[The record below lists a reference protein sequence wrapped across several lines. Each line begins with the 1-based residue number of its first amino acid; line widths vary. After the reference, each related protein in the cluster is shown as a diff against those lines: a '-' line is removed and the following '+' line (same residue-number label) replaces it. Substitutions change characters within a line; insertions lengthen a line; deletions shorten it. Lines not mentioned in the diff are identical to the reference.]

1 MWKLANRPTLVY
13 IEGMKITFKTTKKKP
28 NSKNN
33 KGNKRSE
40 PSFLTQLMG
49 IVLLFI
55 FVSAVYSLIVNKKE
69 VVKESNLTDISQA
82 IILGN
87 ATGVTVSGSDIK
99 VTLSDG
105 TILKANKEP
114 ESSLSDTLSNYGV
127 SPDALSRTP
136 IEIKKESGFRYFL
149 VSSLPFLIPLI
160 IVGFLI
166 YMMTRQV
173 KGSGMQAFNFGQ
185 SRARILDPN
194 DEKNRITFDDVAGAR
209 EAKQELREIVEF
221 LREPKKFLEIGA
233 EIPKGVLL
241 TGHPGTGKTLLARAV
256 AGEAKVPFFHLSG
269 SEFVEL
275 FVGVGA
281 SRVRDLFKMA
291 KKMAPAIVFIDEI
304 DAVGRSRGVGM
315 GGGNDERE
323 QTLNQILVEMDGF
336 EPTDKVIVIAATNRS
351 DVLDSALLRPG
362 RFDRRVTLDLPD
374 RRDRTEILKIHAK
387 KKKIDDT
394 ADLETIA
401 ARTPGFSGAD
411 LFSVMNEAAILA
423 ARRDAKELGQIDLT
437 SAVEKVMIGPE
448 RQSHLMGDEE
458 KKLVAYH
465 EAGHALLASLLPH
478 ADPVHKVSIIS
489 RGTAGGYTLKIP
501 LNDKHLPTKNTFLDD
516 LVVFLGGYAT
526 EEIVLGDITTGPSND
541 LQVATGLARD
551 MVTKYGM
558 SSEIGPM
565 ATTPGQKVI
574 FGNAVDSDVSP
585 ALQARVDAEVEKLMK
600 DAHVKAHAMLNEN
613 RHILDAIAN
622 KLMEVE
628 TLEQDEYNKIIESFG
643 IKIKTL

>member
-1 MWKLANRPTLVY
+1 
-13 IEGMKITFKTTKKKP
+13 MKIKFNIVKNKNKKNKKK
-28 NSKNN
+28 N
-33 KGNKRSE
+33 E
-40 PSFLTQLMG
+40 PSFISQLIG
-49 IVLLFI
+49 VILIFFFISAIYGLF
-55 FVSAVYSLIVNKKE
+55 SNEKE
-69 VVKESNLTDISQA
+69 VVKQGSLTDI
-82 IILGN
+82 
-87 ATGVTVSGSDIK
+87 ATVVNNGQVVRITVSGGEIK
-99 VTLSDG
+99 AGLTDG
-105 TILKANKEP
+105 TFITANKEP
-114 ESSLSDTLSNYGV
+114 ESSLSETLGNYGV
-127 SPDALSRTP
+127 TP
-136 IEIKKESGFRYFL
+136 EKLAAANLEVKNQSGFKYFL
-149 VSSLPFLIPLI
+149 VSSLPFLIPLL

-173 KGSGMQAFNFGQ
+173 KGAGMQAFNFGQ
-185 SRARILDPN
+185 SRARIVNPD
-194 DEKNRITFDDVAGAR
+194 DAKNRITFDDVAGAK
-209 EAKQELREIVEF
+209 EAKQELKEIVEF

-291 KKMAPAIVFIDEI
+291 KKLAPAIVFIDEI

-336 EPTDKVIVIAATNRS
+336 EPTDKVIVMAATNRQ

-374 RRDRTEILKIHAK
+374 RRDRNEILKIHAK
-387 KKKIDDT
+387 KKKVS
-394 ADLETIA
+394 ADIKLDVIA

-423 ARRDAKELGQIDLT
+423 ARRDATEVAQQDLT

-448 RQSHLMGDEE
+448 RQSHLMDDKE

-465 EAGHALLASLLPH
+465 EAGHALLASVLEH

-489 RGTAGGYTLKIP
+489 RGSAGGYTMKIP
-501 LNDKHLPTKNTFLDD
+501 LEDKHLPTRNRFLDD
-516 LVVFLGGYAT
+516 VVVYLGGYAT
-526 EEIVLGDITTGPSND
+526 EEIVLGDVTTGPSSD
-541 LQVATGLARD
+541 IQGATNLVRE

-558 SSEIGPM
+558 SSDIGPM
-565 ATTPGQKVI
+565 ATTPASKVL
-574 FGNAVDSDVSP
+574 FGNPVDGDISP
-585 ALQARVDAEVEKLMK
+585 ALQARVDGEVEKIIK
-600 DAHVKAHAMLNEN
+600 NAHMRAHELLNQH
-613 RHILDAIAN
+613 RPMLDAIAN

-628 TLEQDEYNKIIESFG
+628 TLEQDAYNEIIKQFG
-643 IKIKTL
+643 IAPKTA